1 MVTIVA
7 GTVVTI
13 TQNITNQTYDN
24 CKKAKMRVSN
34 YYSADE
40 SKCCKRYK

>member
-24 CKKAKMRVSN
+24 CKK
-34 YYSADE
+34 
-40 SKCCKRYK
+40 SKNEGFKLL